1 MQRLKGKSEI
11 WTNIA
16 IDIRPKGHYS
26 CQCNFGKWIESQ
38 GRYPAV
44 WERILDHPGFVRDSK
59 SIQIKERDEPV
70 TGAWGANGVSH
81 RLADQTGESE
91 SSDGNTWLV
100 QQAIERAKSG
110 DSEGLHF
117 LYVRYA
123 PDVQRYIASFVR
135 DHHEAEDITQNVFA
149 KLMTAIQKYEQ
160 RDVPFAAWIMR
171 VSRNAA
177 LDHMR
182 SRRATPAEEVR
193 VTDDG
198 HAQTSIDLSQDL
210 RRALEQLPEDQ
221 REVLIL
227 RHIAGL
233 SPLEIANTLHKS
245 ESSVHGLHH
254 RGRRTLQE
262 KLTEMGAAPVV
273 ARSAP

>member
-1 MQRLKGKSEI
+1 MTG
-11 WTNIA
+11 
-16 IDIRPKGHYS
+16 RPSGTETL
-26 CQCNFGKWIESQ
+26 N
-38 GRYPAV
+38 
-44 WERILDHPGFVRDSK
+44 
-59 SIQIKERDEPV
+59 
-70 TGAWGANGVSH
+70 
-81 RLADQTGESE
+81 RLADRASATESAGE
-91 SSDGNTWLV
+91 NTWLV
-100 QQAIERAKSG
+100 QQAIERAKAG
-110 DSEGLHF
+110 DGEGLHF

-123 PDVQRYIASFVR
+123 PDVQRYITSFVR

-182 SRRATPAEEVR
+182 SRRALPAEEVR
-193 VTDDG
+193 VTDDN
-198 HAQTSIDLSQDL
+198 HAQTSIDLSHDL
-210 RRALEQLPEDQ
+210 RQALEQLPEDQ

-233 SPLEIANTLHKS
+233 SPLEIAATLQKS

-254 RGRRTLQE
+254 RGRRALQE
-262 KLTEMGAAPVV
+262 NLTELGAAPVV
-273 ARSAP
+273 AARRAS